1 VKRSDITEF
10 HYITPIA
17 NVPSILVN
25 GIVCHTR
32 AKTVPHLSV
41 AMEKVQAK
49 RANRSVPSGHP
60 LHSYANLYFTA
71 RNPMLYVLRDHHR
84 DLAVLRI
91 DPSILD
97 LPEVVIA
104 DGNASSEYTR
114 FYPSP
119 TGLSNLRDELIFA
132 EYWTDDDLFEYWNK
146 KRIKCAEVLV
156 PDQVDPS
163 LIMSSYVSGRES
175 EVRLRELGITHPI
188 DIRPWLFFR

>member
-1 VKRSDITEF
+1 
-10 HYITPIA
+10 
-17 NVPSILVN
+17 
-25 GIVCHTR
+25 
-32 AKTVPHLSV
+32 
-41 AMEKVQAK
+41 MEEVQAR
-49 RANRSVPSGHP
+49 RANRKVPGGHP

-71 RNPMLYVLRDHHR
+71 RNPMLYLLRADHG

-97 LPEVVIA
+97 LPDVVIA
-104 DGNASSEYTR
+104 DGNASSDYTR

-119 TGLSNLRDELIFA
+119 TGLSSLRDELIFA
-132 EYWTDDDLFEYWNK
+132 EYWTDDDPFEYWTK

-156 PDQVDPS
+156 PDRVDPS
-163 LIMSSYVSGRES
+163 LIMGSYVSGRES

>member
-1 VKRSDITEF
+1 
-10 HYITPIA
+10 
-17 NVPSILVN
+17 
-25 GIVCHTR
+25 
-32 AKTVPHLSV
+32 
-41 AMEKVQAK
+41 
-49 RANRSVPSGHP
+49 
-60 LHSYANLYFTA
+60 
-71 RNPMLYVLRDHHR
+71 MLYVLRDHHR